1 MLLCCASTTAG
12 FAAAFPVTDREPP
25 KTANEFLHRGDGR
38 ALTEHELGG
47 AARSERS
54 RVQLSD
60 QELQFVGRSGALTV
74 NSTDAR
80 HLTSE
85 ILSAR
90 AGAQAP
96 SGWAD
101 PVRVHAVGLRPV
113 TRLFVCVAAV
123 LLLAGVLSGAL
134 PWCWTQAACLLEL
147 RAPMRLPAP
156 DAARAMWHLL
166 VRGGWAQPAEAF
178 PLRSERASAPGTWA
192 YGAVAVC
199 FLALL
204 GRGGW
209 RVYRR
214 MRAWRGGSPLGKDQR
229 SVARHAVDRGW
240 VRQRTWALPADMRRL
255 WVPGPVSGR
264 PYLGVIG
271 KVPARTLAAEPEVQP
286 MVVAPPRSGKSSG
299 FVVPWLLDHDGPALV
314 LSTKRDIYVA
324 TAPYRRGLG
333 RVWVYD
339 PFGDRASAGFTPL
352 VPARTWAG
360 AIRAGEALAS
370 AAHPDSSNAAN
381 EFWDKEAAS
390 MLAPLLHAAAIAGES
405 MSELVRSLDARDF
418 TGPIGVLKRAG
429 AAAAADQLEGV
440 SRRDERNRET
450 TVMSALNLL
459 RAYRYPQVAG
469 CATGDLT
476 PERFL
481 DGQANTIYVVAAG
494 HDQDALRPVILALV
508 TAMYEAAIVKA
519 RRHGALDPRLFV
531 LMDEAANIAPVR
543 NLAPWLSQCGDH
555 GIVIATIWQSIA
567 QIDQRYGRA
576 ARDAICAASTAQ
588 VFIPPLA
595 EPTSAGY
602 LTELLG
608 EELVANASSS
618 NGVSKHTLSIGHQKA
633 GPSPWLRQIGRGRAI
648 LVYRDLPPA
657 IVRAPGWWED
667 PRFAHYAHLLEARAV
682 QGARPSS
689 RRPREGLRVGSSRT
703 RLRPLDGG

>member
-1 MLLCCASTTAG
+1 
-12 FAAAFPVTDREPP
+12 
-25 KTANEFLHRGDGR
+25 
-38 ALTEHELGG
+38 
-47 AARSERS
+47 
-54 RVQLSD
+54 
-60 QELQFVGRSGALTV
+60 
-74 NSTDAR
+74 
-80 HLTSE
+80 
-85 ILSAR
+85 
-90 AGAQAP
+90 
-96 SGWAD
+96 
-101 PVRVHAVGLRPV
+101 VRVHAAGRRPAM
-113 TRLFVCVAAV
+113 RLFLCALGV
-123 LLLAGVLSGAL
+123 LALAGLISGAL
-134 PWCWTQAACLLEL
+134 AWCWTQTACLASLHGT
-147 RAPMRLPAP
+147 MRLPVS
-156 DAARAMWHLL
+156 DAAHAMWQLL
-166 VRGGWAQPAEAF
+166 THGGWSTPYQAF
-178 PLRSERASAPGTWA
+178 PTAAERAATPGAPA
-192 YGAVAVC
+192 YVIVAVC
-199 FLALL
+199 LLALL

-209 RVYRR
+209 RVHRR
-214 MRAWRGGSPLGKDQR
+214 LRAWRGGSPLGKDQR
-229 SVARHAVDRGW
+229 TVARHAVDRGW
-240 VRQRTWALPADMRRL
+240 VHQRTWAVPSDMRRL

-271 KVPARTLAAEPEVQP
+271 RMPARTLAAEPEVQP

-314 LSTKRDIYVA
+314 LSTKRDIYDA
-324 TAPYRRGLG
+324 TAPYRRGIG

-339 PFGDRASAGFTPL
+339 PFGDRRSAGFTPL
-352 VPARTWAG
+352 VPARAWPG

-390 MLAPLLHAAAIAGES
+390 MLAPLLHAAAISGEC
-405 MSELVRSLDARDF
+405 MSELVRWLDARDF
-418 TGPIGVLKRAG
+418 TGAIGVLKGAG
-429 AAAAADQLEGV
+429 ASAAADQLEGV

-459 RAYRYPQVAG
+459 RAYRYPQVATR
-469 CATGDLT
+469 ATGDLT

-481 DGQANTIYVVAAG
+481 DGHANTIYVVAAG

-602 LTELLG
+602 LTDLLG
-608 EELVANASSS
+608 EEPVANASSS
-618 NGVSKHTLSIGHQKA
+618 TGLSRHTLSVGHQKA

-657 IVRAPGWWED
+657 IIRAPGWYED
-667 PRFAHYAHLLEARAV
+667 PRFSVY
-682 QGARPSS
+682 
-689 RRPREGLRVGSSRT
+689 T
-703 RLRPLDGG
+703 RLLAAHSLALMPST

>member
-1 MLLCCASTTAG
+1 M
-12 FAAAFPVTDREPP
+12 R
-25 KTANEFLHRGDGR
+25 
-38 ALTEHELGG
+38 
-47 AARSERS
+47 
-54 RVQLSD
+54 
-60 QELQFVGRSGALTV
+60 
-74 NSTDAR
+74 
-80 HLTSE
+80 
-85 ILSAR
+85 I
-90 AGAQAP
+90 
-96 SGWAD
+96 
-101 PVRVHAVGLRPV
+101 HAVGRRPAM
-113 TRLFVCVAAV
+113 RLLICTLAV
-123 LLLAGVLSGAL
+123 LALASLISGVA
-134 PWCWTQAACLLEL
+134 PWCWTQAARVISLH
-147 RAPMRLPAP
+147 APMRLPAG
-156 DAARAMWHLL
+156 DAARAMWRL
-166 VRGGWAQPAEAF
+166 VMRGGWSTPYRAF
-178 PLRSERASAPGTWA
+178 PTAAERAAAPEAPA
-192 YGAVAVC
+192 YVLVAA
-199 FLALL
+199 FLLAFL
-204 GRGGW
+204 GWGVW
-209 RVYRR
+209 SVYRR
-214 MRAWRGGSPLGKDQR
+214 MRSWRAGSPLGKEQR
-229 SVARHAVDRGW
+229 TLARRAVDRGW
-240 VRQRTWALPADMRRL
+240 VRQRTWAVPADLRRL
-255 WVPGPVSGR
+255 WVAGPVSGR

-271 KVPARTLAAEPEVQP
+271 RVPARTLAAELEVQP
-286 MVVAPPRSGKSSG
+286 MVVAPPRAGKSSG
-299 FVVPWLLDHDGPALV
+299 FVVPWLLDHHGPALV
-314 LSTKRDIYVA
+314 LSTKRDIYDA

-352 VPARTWAG
+352 VPARSWPG

-405 MSELVRSLDARDF
+405 MSELVRWLDARDF
-418 TGPIGVLKRAG
+418 TDAISCLKGAGASTAPYRRGLGRVWVYDPFGDRASAGFTPLVPARSWPGAIRAG
-429 AAAAADQLEGV
+429 EALASAAHPDSSNAANEFWDKEAASMLAPLLHAAAIAGESMSELVRWLDARDFTDAISCLKGAGASAAADQLEGV

-459 RAYRYPQVAG
+459 RAYRYPQVAA
-469 CATGDLT
+469 CAVGDLT

-481 DGQANTIYVVAAG
+481 DGKANTIYVVAAG

-508 TAMYEAAIVKA
+508 AAMYEAAIVKA
-519 RRHGALDPRLFV
+519 RKEGVLDPRLFI

-608 EELVANASSS
+608 EEPVANASSS
-618 NGVSKHTLSIGHQKA
+618 TGLARHTLSIGHQKA
-633 GPSPWLRQIGRGRAI
+633 GPSPWLRQIARGRAV

-657 IVRAPGWWED
+657 IVRAPGWFED
-667 PRFAHYAHLLEARAV
+667 PRFARLWGSPHRRA
-682 QGARPSS
+682 
-689 RRPREGLRVGSSRT
+689 
-703 RLRPLDGG
+703 